1 MSELSSRYAQAL
13 YEVCPDE
20 PALRAAAGTLTASQ
34 ALWEALN
41 DPTVRPG
48 EKKRVLS
55 RVLDGTRDE
64 VLHFLSLLCD
74 KGRMDLLPGVLAD
87 FHTMALAG
95 RNAAHCVMTCVHE
108 PDEEQ
113 KGRLRELLCRLHHKS
128 DVALEVRL
136 DPDLIGG
143 FTLDIEGVTYDRSVR
158 GELRTLERHLEGR
171 RSV

>member
-1 MSELSSRYAQAL
+1 MSELASRYAQAL
-13 YEVCPDE
+13 YGLCPDE
-20 PALRAAAGTLTASQ
+20 PALRAASMAITSRR

-41 DPTVRPG
+41 DPTIRPA

-64 VLHFLSLLCD
+64 VLHFLFLLCD
-74 KGRMDLLPGVLAD
+74 KGRVALLPDVLD
-87 FHTMALAG
+87 EFHALALAG

-108 PDEEQ
+108 PDEGQ

-128 DVALEVRL
+128 DVVLEVRL

-143 FTLDIEGVTYDRSVR
+143 FTLDMEGVTYDRSVR
-158 GELRTLERHLEGR
+158 GELRALERHLEGR